1 MAQKLA
7 TMPSIPVMLRAKW
20 LPRQPLWMR
29 KPCPSRARITNAAI
43 AATRFRKKIF
53 CIVGMFPASR
63 TKSDIS
69 EKQNAAHKM
78 HRMPSVRSLFCRG
91 LFNGIHSSFF
101 IKLLYTPCQG
111 AKRG

>member
-1 MAQKLA
+1 MIGNEGNGLTEALA
-7 TMPSIPVMLRAKW
+7 AEADGFLRIPMKGQVESL
-20 LPRQPLWMR
+20 
-29 KPCPSRARITNAAI
+29 NAAI

-69 EKQNAAHKM
+69 EKQNAAHRM

>member
-1 MAQKLA
+1 MDAEAL
-7 TMPSIPVMLRAKW
+7 
-20 LPRQPLWMR
+20 
-29 KPCPSRARITNAAI
+29 PSRARITNAAI

-69 EKQNAAHKM
+69 EKQNAAHRM

-101 IKLLYTPCQG
+101 MKLLYTPCQG